1 MNLLV
6 INNRQV
12 FISMKKTD
20 FFSAHD
26 PKIVPI
32 LQHAVVG
39 IAGAGGLG
47 TNIAVSLTRAG
58 IGKLIVADFD
68 KIEPSNLNRQQFFED
83 QIEMPKVI
91 AILENLNKISQF
103 TKYQVHEIKLNPENI
118 PLIYK
123 DVDIMV
129 EAFDKAE
136 MKTMLIETWLTKFP
150 DKPIIAASG
159 LAGWGKNELLHTR
172 KSDNLYICGD
182 EETDLQTGISPMAPR
197 VAIVANMQANLVL
210 ELLLVQ
216 SENSTQRH

>member
-1 MNLLV
+1 
-6 INNRQV
+6 
-12 FISMKKTD
+12 MKKSD

-26 PKIVPI
+26 PRIIPI
-32 LQHAVVG
+32 LQNAVIG
-39 IAGAGGLG
+39 IAGSGGLG
-47 TNIAVSLTRAG
+47 SNIALSLTRAG
-58 IGKLIVADFD
+58 IGKLVVADFD

-91 AILENLNKISQF
+91 ALIENLNKISQF
-103 TKYQVHEIKLNPENI
+103 TRYQVHEIKLNPDNI

-136 MKTMLIETWLTKFP
+136 MKEMLIETWLIKFP
-150 DKPIIAASG
+150 NKPIIAASG

-172 KSDNLYICGD
+172 KIDNLYICGD
-182 EETDLQTGISPMAPR
+182 EETDLQSGISPMAPR

-210 ELLLVQ
+210 ELLL
-216 SENSTQRH
+216 SNK